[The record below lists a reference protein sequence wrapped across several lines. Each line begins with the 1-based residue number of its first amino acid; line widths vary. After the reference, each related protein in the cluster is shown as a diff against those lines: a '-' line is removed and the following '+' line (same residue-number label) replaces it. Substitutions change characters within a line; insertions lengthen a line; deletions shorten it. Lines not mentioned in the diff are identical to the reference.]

1 MISMVRACESG
12 YGHDG
17 VVDCTC
23 LIMWCVVA
31 ESGEGSTDGG
41 SGGSTPSG
49 QYHIF
54 LQPHLYGQLSRVSTH
69 NIQNAILF

>member
-1 MISMVRACESG
+1 MMALLIAS
-12 YGHDG
+12 
-17 VVDCTC
+17 C

-54 LQPHLYGQLSRVSTH
+54 LQLHLYGQLSLVSMH